1 MLINTNIKRIVGGGR
16 EIKEVRYK
24 DSVVW
29 KKKFELSSNIEQMN
43 NCKYFISDIHHNYF
57 YQSPANED
65 DRYWVLYFI
74 NMRGKY
80 INFEIDYRDYNN
92 SPYRYWKSIGN
103 AGKYEIWEAPIKPSD
118 AKYNLSNFKFKD
130 ANEYITPDYDII
142 IVKHTSPYYNEE
154 EIRKAVLDKY
164 SKI

>member
-1 MLINTNIKRIVGGGR
+1 MLINSDVKRIVGGGC

-29 KKKFELSSNIEQMN
+29 KKKFELNSNIEQMN
-43 NCKYFISDIHHNYF
+43 YSKCFIRDIKGNYY
-57 YQSPANED
+57 YQSPTNED
-65 DRYWVLYFI
+65 DRYWILYFI
-74 NMRGKY
+74 YALGKY
-80 INFEIDYRDYNN
+80 INFEIDYRDYTDN
-92 SPYRYWKSIGN
+92 PYRYWKSIGN
-103 AGKYEIWEAPIKPSD
+103 AGEYEIWEAPIKPSD

-130 ANEYITPDYDII
+130 ANEYSAPDYNII

-154 EIRKAVLDKY
+154 EIRKAVLDKF